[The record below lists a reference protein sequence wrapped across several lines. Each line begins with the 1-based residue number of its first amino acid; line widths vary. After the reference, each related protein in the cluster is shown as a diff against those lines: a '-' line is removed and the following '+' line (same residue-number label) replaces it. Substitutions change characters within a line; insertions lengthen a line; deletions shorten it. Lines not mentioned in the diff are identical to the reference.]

1 MTKPPVVS
9 NLTGTPELS
18 LVYDSVFWS
27 DPSRSK
33 NSLPISR
40 LKHPKNIVGLLELTF
55 NNIGSNTVPPAL
67 VKRLCLHNSWLQH
80 LDLTLDP
87 IHF

>member
-40 LKHPKNIVGLLELTF
+40 LRHPKNTVELLELKF
-55 NNIGSNTVPPAL
+55 NNIGPNTLPPAL
-67 VKRLCLHNSWLQH
+67 VKAFLSWLQH
-80 LDLTLDP
+80 LDLTTDL